1 MMSNK
6 MRWSSFTVALGLCL
20 LLPLVA
26 AGQSENTVDDEA
38 AVVPQI
44 EGLGWYRSID
54 LTGPEIQDVRDAEEV
69 AQWAA
74 MLESAGATFDQLEYT
89 YDAAFD
95 PSTLPQIGGLAT
107 FRIDGVD
114 PTVVREAVVGDIV
127 AQFTGLE
134 DDAPATRETTIGD
147 KDVTVISLPEAVGV
161 EDAIVYVSGDIAYV
175 FLMDEDFATLGL
187 AQLP

>member
-95 PSTLPQIGGLAT
+95 PSTLLKLSHIGGN
-107 FRIDGVD
+107 
-114 PTVVREAVVGDIV
+114 
-127 AQFTGLE
+127 
-134 DDAPATRETTIGD
+134 
-147 KDVTVISLPEAVGV
+147 
-161 EDAIVYVSGDIAYV
+161 
-175 FLMDEDFATLGL
+175 
-187 AQLP
+187 